1 MGTSGSGDTST
12 REINALSS
20 NDNVPVQSQDI
31 DIEAAPSSK
40 AASVGDLAKNDTSA
54 RTSSEDPAA
63 QTDDQGID
71 APIVHP
77 ASWKELVRYWFILGW
92 TAFGGPAAH
101 VAMFQKLFVDKLK
114 WCTYL
119 VFTELLMLGQCIPGP
134 TSTQMGFAL
143 GVLKKGLSGG
153 LVSGV
158 LFQGPGFLIL
168 SILGWAAAKVLEKD
182 IAWLNGL
189 VAGLAAAGIA
199 LVASAS
205 VALTKNICKTK
216 LLQVLAIA
224 AAVIAYYYPK
234 PWTFPAVIIAGGLIT
249 ILLMRKDTIKVSDAS
264 VGVDKLGFNKWGGA
278 VLILVWV
285 AVLLATIVTAS
296 QTDYASEKEL
306 HWFAAFYRTGSV
318 IFGGGQVVLPML
330 YNDVVAANC
339 QDQSARCCP
348 SDPSVN
354 VTTNAALV
362 ELCNGPTADSDPNCV
377 CSWMSGNEFY
387 AGLALAQA
395 MPGPLFNFAAYLG
408 AVIALNAGVFA
419 IAGIVLCW
427 VALFAPGILLIF
439 AILPFWGA
447 FRKWQIYRRA
457 LPGLNSAAVGLII
470 ASVFQLSLN
479 AYSTSPFPKTSV
491 SIGIISF
498 GLTDVL
504 NVPAP
509 FVVLLGAALG
519 VMGWGAG
526 MA

>member
-1 MGTSGSGDTST
+1 MSDIKPSSTDTD
-12 REINALSS
+12 L
-20 NDNVPVQSQDI
+20 
-31 DIEAAPSSK
+31 EAAASAK
-40 AASVGDLAKNDTSA
+40 ASTSDL
-54 RTSSEDPAA
+54 PAA
-63 QTDDQGID
+63 AKGNGDGPSAPTPLEPAEADDDKAPVVVD
-71 APIVHP
+71 AT
-77 ASWKELVRYWFILGW
+77 WGELIRHWFILGW

-101 VAMFQKLFVDKLK
+101 VAIFQKLFVEKLR
-114 WCTYL
+114 WCTYV

-168 SILGWAAAKVLEKD
+168 AILGWVAAKVLDND

-205 VALTKNICKTK
+205 VSLTRNICKGR
-216 LLQVLAIA
+216 LLQVLATA

-234 PWTFPAVIIAGGLIT
+234 PWTFPALIIGGGLIS
-249 ILLMRKDTIKVSDAS
+249 IGVAAWKKESIVIKDVDA
-264 VGVDKLGFNKWGGA
+264 GVDKLGFNKWGGGA
-278 VLILVWV
+278 LIAVWV
-285 AVLLATIVTAS
+285 AVLIAVVVTAAGS
-296 QTDYASEKEL
+296 DYAGNEEL
-306 HWFAAFYRTGSV
+306 HWFASFYRTGSV

-330 YNDVVAANC
+330 YNDVVAADC
-339 QDQSARCCP
+339 VDQTQRCCP
-348 SDPSVN
+348 TDVAADPVANSTLFATCASD
-354 VTTNAALV
+354 
-362 ELCNGPTADSDPNCV
+362 GADLNPVCK
-377 CSWMSGNEFY
+377 CSWVSGNEFY

-419 IAGIVLCW
+419 IWGILLCW
-427 VALFAPGILLIF
+427 VALFSPGILLIF

-470 ASVFQLSLN
+470 ASVFQLTLN
-479 AYSTSPFPKTSV
+479 AYSSSPFPKTSV
-491 SIGIISF
+491 CIGIIAF
-498 GLTDVL
+498 GATDVL
-504 NVPAP
+504 GVPAP
-509 FVVLLGAALG
+509 FVVLGGGALG
-519 VMGWGAG
+519 VLGWGAD
-526 MA
+526 MQ